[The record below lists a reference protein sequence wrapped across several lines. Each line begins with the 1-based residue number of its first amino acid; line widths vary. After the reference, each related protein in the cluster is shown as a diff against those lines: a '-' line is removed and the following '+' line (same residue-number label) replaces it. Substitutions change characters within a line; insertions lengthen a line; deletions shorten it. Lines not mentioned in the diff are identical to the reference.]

1 MTDAEDPDIVYDQ
14 IRGILG
20 EHFHNFCF
28 IVMDDE
34 GDLFY
39 DYTNYRVG
47 KMLMTEAV
55 EDLNSEVDELDWEEL
70 VDEDEYE
77 D

>member
-28 IVMDDE
+28 IVMDDD

-47 KMLMTEAV
+47 TMLMTEAI
-55 EDLNSEVDELDWEEL
+55 EDLNSEVDELDREEL
-70 VDEDEYE
+70 VDEDEHE

>member
-28 IVMDDE
+28 IVMDDD

-47 KMLMTEAV
+47 KMLMTEAI